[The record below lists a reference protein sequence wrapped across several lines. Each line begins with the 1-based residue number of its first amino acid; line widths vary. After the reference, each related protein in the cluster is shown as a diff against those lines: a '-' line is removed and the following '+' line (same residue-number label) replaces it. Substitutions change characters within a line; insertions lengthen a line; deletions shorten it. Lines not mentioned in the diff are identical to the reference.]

1 MRKLIVALAL
11 TLLYCPQNAQ
21 AWWNVKNSIYTA
33 AQKGDTITI
42 ERILAEGYSID
53 EKDSDGNTAL
63 CTASLDYNPYAY
75 DLLLSYGANPYAACM
90 NGDEEK
96 VTKAA
101 TDYDAY
107 LIGGG
112 IALAAGGII
121 ALSSGGGGGGGGDT
135 PVYDPVFVN
144 DPEYKSSDFY
154 TSTYTATNFLASINA
169 DVAYRRY
176 YKMDELGNVTNTLP
190 GSSTV
195 GIIDTGVY
203 GGHSEFSNGIG
214 GSKVSGY
221 NYDYGPCVGGNIRNC
236 WKFNEDDNTLTL
248 MDDVGQPTE
257 YYGMTDAEHYNAWVD
272 AYPENYDWNTYRERS
287 DSYYPITKVEKNPL
301 DDESRYDHGT
311 HVAGIIA
318 ANHNGVGMMGVA
330 FSNTDIEAVRWDFMS
345 PLYNP
350 IKTLVDDKVVAI
362 NMSLGTT
369 ANSSRSSQYY
379 YNTDDM
385 YDGWVDAAGYTIS
398 QYDTT
403 GTYKDGT
410 IWVKAAGNNGYDYPD
425 IESGIKLVGAY
436 SDLMMLVVVNV
447 EVKLNDDGTV
457 NTYNLVNS
465 SNKCGNTSGYCIAAP
480 GRRIASTDTDG
491 EYIIMS
497 GTSQAA
503 PMVTGAIAFL
513 KNAYPSMKSEQI
525 ISLLMNTAN
534 KNAESGYDEEV
545 YGAGLLDLGAA
556 LQYQSPAGTSSI
568 VTVSG
573 NSLDS
578 SSVRLDNASL
588 NVSSSLAS
596 GLLKA
601 LPESVTVFDAY
612 GRAYEYSTSN
622 YVRST
627 HSGYKNFK
635 SDVEHIIPS
644 HKKHDVWQGDIHFK
658 YAMGGSG
665 SDGLNYMMTEYK
677 QGRHKTG
684 FYYSENSK
692 YEHPEGKHS
701 DMTNPYMSF
710 NSAYGVTHSYELNN
724 RLSLKM
730 DISGGENG
738 LYDGSRDY
746 QDEKFKKLSYGFNSG
761 LEYQYTK
768 SLKLG
773 ISSGMLYEQG
783 ALLGTNGNNA
793 FDLSG
798 GETYHVG
805 LTTTLQASKNI
816 KLTGSY
822 YQGYSKPQ
830 STSSGMI
837 RTTNL
842 ISSGFAADA
851 NYQYDE
857 ATSFGLRLSSPLK
870 IEKGGV
876 VVDMASG
883 RDVESDQVYRKQ
895 YQASLKSNRREYKLS
910 FYADKDVNEDI
921 SLSTELGVRFNPEH
935 TDASNDYRALFG
947 LSWNF

>member
-1 MRKLIVALAL
+1 M
-11 TLLYCPQNAQ
+11 
-21 AWWNVKNSIYTA
+21 
-33 AQKGDTITI
+33 
-42 ERILAEGYSID
+42 
-53 EKDSDGNTAL
+53 
-63 CTASLDYNPYAY
+63 
-75 DLLLSYGANPYAACM
+75 
-90 NGDEEK
+90 
-96 VTKAA
+96 
-101 TDYDAY
+101 
-107 LIGGG
+107 
-112 IALAAGGII
+112 
-121 ALSSGGGGGGGGDT
+121 
-135 PVYDPVFVN
+135 
-144 DPEYKSSDFY
+144 
-154 TSTYTATNFLASINA
+154 
-169 DVAYRRY
+169 
-176 YKMDELGNVTNTLP
+176 P
-190 GSSTV
+190 GTSTV
-195 GIIDTGVY
+195 GVIDTGVY
-203 GGHSEFSNGIG
+203 GKHDEFSDGNV

-221 NYDYGPCVGGNIRNC
+221 NFDYGPCNGSDRKNC
-236 WKFNEDDNTLTL
+236 WYYDYGKGKLTFYNEYQEATNLYYYIDNATYNEWWS
-248 MDDVGQPTE
+248 G
-257 YYGMTDAEHYNAWVD
+257 YGNGYNWD
-272 AYPENYDWNTYRERS
+272 IEKEKEN
-287 DSYYPITKVEKNPL
+287 SYYPILTKEKNPL
-301 DDESRYDHGT
+301 NGDYYTHGT

-318 ANHNGVGMMGVA
+318 ANRDEDGMMGVA
-330 FSNTDIEAVRWDFMS
+330 FTNTNIEAVRWDFLS
-345 PLYNP
+345 SLYKP
-350 IKTLVDDKVVAI
+350 IQVLVDDKVVAI
-362 NMSLGTT
+362 NLSVGSK
-369 ANSSRSSQYY
+369 ASSQKSSNNIGNYSMV
-379 YNTDDM
+379 T
-385 YDGWVDAAGYTIS
+385 GWTDAANYTIS
-398 QYDTT
+398 KYDWYYS
-403 GTYKDGT
+403 GGKTYKNGT
-410 IWVKAAGNNGYDYPD
+410 IWVKAAGNDGYDYPD

-497 GTSQAA
+497 GISQAA

-556 LQYQSPAGTSSI
+556 LQYQSPVGTSSI

-578 SSVRLDNASL
+578 SYVRLDNAAL
-588 NVSSSLAS
+588 NVSSSMSSA
-596 GLLKA
+596 LLKA
-601 LPESVTVFDAY
+601 LPENITAFDAY